1 MSNALSTIQ
10 DFEYW
15 CNVYGIPMILKE
27 IPELQLI
34 KIMIFNKDKE
44 TVEEVL
50 HRYLPMQIHYEL
62 LCVSN
67 KSLEKNKNLL
77 DYAHL
82 IE

>member
-1 MSNALSTIQ
+1 MNSGFSTIQ

-15 CNVYGIPMILKE
+15 CNVYGIPMILKS

-34 KIMIFNKDKE
+34 KIMIFNKDKGV
-44 TVEEVL
+44 VEEAL

-67 KSLEKNKNLL
+67 DSLEKNKNLL